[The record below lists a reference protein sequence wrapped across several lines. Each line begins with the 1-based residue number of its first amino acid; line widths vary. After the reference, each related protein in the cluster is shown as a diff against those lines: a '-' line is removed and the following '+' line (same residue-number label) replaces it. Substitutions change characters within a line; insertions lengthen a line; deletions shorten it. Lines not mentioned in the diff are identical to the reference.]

1 MHLAYLAQ
9 ADAPWMTQL
18 IMKAIFILIF
28 IVVVGCNTKKSNN
41 THANKLTQVHSLKD
55 NLIGKWGGLGEDS
68 PVWKIELDSI
78 YYYQEKKKYP
88 YQILGRDLIIE
99 RAQSKGVLSNISVIK
114 DTMIFSDEQGLIV
127 RGFRFK

>member
-1 MHLAYLAQ
+1 
-9 ADAPWMTQL
+9 
-18 IMKAIFILIF
+18 MKAIFILIF